1 MVEYILNN
9 GMKLIYKNASSEL
22 TSMSISI
29 DAGAACDSEDL
40 GIAHATEH
48 MVYKGSIKR
57 SENEI
62 NKVLSNVFGF
72 QNAMTNYP
80 YVIYYG
86 TLLNED
92 FEDGIEIFSDIILN
106 PTFKEAGFKEEMDV
120 IVEELKE
127 WDEEIEQYCEDI
139 LFLNAFENR
148 RIKYP
153 IIGTQ
158 ESLKAIT
165 LKKIKSFHEKFY
177 YPGNM
182 TIAIVSSLE
191 FENVKANVERYFGE
205 SSEKNNISA
214 SKAIYE
220 KTKVETYTSY
230 KSGINTCKVQ
240 IIFSINTL
248 NNYEIKALRIFNE
261 IFGEGVNSILYSKLR
276 TENGFVYDVTT
287 KIAYE
292 KHIKLYKITFST
304 SEEKLNSS
312 LRLIEECIEDLDAI
326 ETFIEKSEITQAIKS
341 LKLKRLFREEQ
352 SIILAKELSTY
363 STMFNDYKVY
373 SEEFIGIEDISKDF
387 IFKTAH
393 KILKTPSI
401 QIIKNK

>member
-29 DAGAACDSEDL
+29 DAGAACDGEYL

-48 MVYKGSIKR
+48 MVYKGSKKR
-57 SENEI
+57 TENEI
-62 NKVLSNVFGF
+62 NKDLSNVFGF

-92 FEDGIEIFSDIILN
+92 FEHGIEIFSDIILN
-106 PTFKEAGFKEEMDV
+106 PTFKVDGFKEEMDV
-120 IVEELKE
+120 IIEELKE
-127 WDEEIEQYCEDI
+127 WDEEIEQYCEDK
-139 LFLNAFENR
+139 LFLNAFKSR

-158 ESLKAIT
+158 ESLKSIT
-165 LKKIKSFHEKFY
+165 LDKIKSFHEEYY

-191 FENVKANVERYFGE
+191 FENIKNIVEEYFGQC
-205 SSEKNNISA
+205 SEKNYITE

-220 KTKVETYTSY
+220 ETKVETYTSY
-230 KSGINTCKVQ
+230 KSGINTCKVE

-261 IFGEGVNSILYSKLR
+261 IFGEGVNSILYKKLR
-276 TENGFVYDVTT
+276 TENGFVYDVIT

-292 KHIKLYKITFST
+292 KHIKLYKIIFST
-304 SEEKLNSS
+304 SEENLNSS
-312 LRLIEECIEDLDAI
+312 LKLIEECI
-326 ETFIEKSEITQAIKS
+326 
-341 LKLKRLFREEQ
+341 
-352 SIILAKELSTY
+352 
-363 STMFNDYKVY
+363 
-373 SEEFIGIEDISKDF
+373 
-387 IFKTAH
+387 
-393 KILKTPSI
+393 
-401 QIIKNK
+401 